1 MINLLPFE
9 EKKKIRAEY
18 RLRLGAIVSLAT
30 ALLLLSSLVLLSL
43 VYLLTLS
50 KYQFA
55 SERFVKLESEQGKT
69 GQEKDINARIGETNK
84 KVNIFLKEDK
94 DQALFS
100 EIIMKIIETKG
111 TAIKLQNMF
120 YESSPE
126 RKRLVISGRA
136 DDRDNL
142 ALFMETLKKDPFFT
156 TVDIPISSYIKSTD
170 IDFSVILEKKSPSL
184 KK

>member
-1 MINLLPFE
+1 MINLLPSE
-9 EKKKIRAEY
+9 EKKKVRMDY
-18 RLRLGAIVSLAT
+18 RLRLGAIVALAITLLFLASLI
-30 ALLLLSSLVLLSL
+30 LLSP

-50 KYQFA
+50 KHQFA

-69 GQEKDINARIGETNK
+69 EQERDINTRIGEVNK
-84 KVNIFLKEDK
+84 KVDLFLKEDK
-94 DQALFS
+94 DQVVFS
-100 EIIMKIIETKG
+100 EIITKIIEMKG

-120 YESSPE
+120 YESSPG
-126 RKRLVISGRA
+126 RKRFVISGRA

-142 ALFMETLKKDPFFT
+142 ARFVENLKKDPFFT

-170 IDFSVILEKKSPSL
+170 IDFSVILEKKSIS